1 MSDQLDV
8 GANLSPVVYGPNE
21 APALYWS
28 RELHRREL
36 AVGEQTAGRFA
47 LTESTADAGYASP
60 FHVHHNDDE
69 AIYVLDGTI
78 DLYLGDEVHEGR
90 PGAWFFMPREVP
102 HGYVVREDGPARMLI
117 LMAPAGF
124 ERFFHDHGQPGDAA
138 PPASPSLSKEDGE
151 AILLAQYGVEIL
163 AAPES
168 YPTPW

>member
-1 MSDQLDV
+1 MSDQTDADV
-8 GANLSPVVYGPNE
+8 RFSPVVYGPGE

-28 RELHRREL
+28 PELHRHEL
-36 AVGEQTAGRFA
+36 ATGEQTAGRFA

-69 AIYVLDGTI
+69 AIYVLSGAI

-90 PGAWFFMPREVP
+90 KGAWFFMPRAIP
-102 HGYVVREDGPARMLI
+102 HGYHVHDDGPARMLI

-124 ERFFHDHGQPGDAA
+124 DRFFHDFGQPAEAGPPAA
-138 PPASPSLSKEDGE
+138 PALSKEDGE
-151 AILLAQYGVEIL
+151 KLLLSEYGIEIL
-163 AAPES
+163 PPPDN